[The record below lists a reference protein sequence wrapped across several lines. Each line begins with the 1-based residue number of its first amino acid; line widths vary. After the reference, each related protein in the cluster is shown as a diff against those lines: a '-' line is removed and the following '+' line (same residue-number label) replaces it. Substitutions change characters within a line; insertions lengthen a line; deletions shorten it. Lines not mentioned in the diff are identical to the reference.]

1 MFTRRLSIGL
11 FTAAL
16 AVMPVAPASAKD
28 KPHVLVYS
36 GSTGY
41 RHESIPA
48 ACSFA
53 ITSSSDIL

>member
-16 AVMPVAPASAKD
+16 AVMLVAPASAKD

-41 RHESIPA
+41 PPRIHSRRSRVDQVA
-48 ACSFA
+48 R
-53 ITSSSDIL
+53 